1 MEQVN
6 LSASHNND
14 WALFLP
20 AVSNNIEVS
29 DGTSWIAMYSSSAT
43 IGLDSN
49 TINILKW
56 AQQKM
61 LEEAERNELAKTNP
75 AIKDLVNQIKDKE
88 EQLSIVQTLI
98 KEEEKV

>member
-1 MEQVN
+1 MRYN
-6 LSASHNND
+6 PS
-14 WALFLP
+14 
-20 AVSNNIEVS
+20 SNNIEVS